1 MIDRSF
7 TRTTRTKS
15 TSDRTSS
22 SDTMKRTDL
31 SAIKVTKTMVRVIQ
45 ATDITEGATTVEA
58 ASTNGTRTIEK
69 TRIINH
75 L

>member
-1 MIDRSF
+1 
-7 TRTTRTKS
+7 
-15 TSDRTSS
+15 
-22 SDTMKRTDL
+22 MKRTDL

-45 ATDITEGATTVEA
+45 ATDIIEVATTVEA

>member
-1 MIDRSF
+1 MIDRLF
-7 TRTTRTKS
+7 TRATRTKS
-15 TSDRTSS
+15 TSDRMSS

-45 ATDITEGATTVEA
+45 AKDITEVAKTVEA

-69 TRIINH
+69 TRIIN
-75 L
+75 LL